1 LASLGSPTLAAWL
14 FGPVLL
20 DGAWRRFA
28 LWGRGWRSRWAI
40 LLLPVLL
47 LRRDF
52 AIGSILLRR
61 LLRRC
66 RPILLLWRRSW
77 SSRWA
82 ILLLRV
88 LLLRSYFAI
97 GSILLR
103 RLLGRRRPILLLWRR
118 SFNSRGPVLLLRSYF
133 AIGTILLRR
142 RCGLSSRLSGALRKR
157 TPRS

>member
-1 LASLGSPTLAAWL
+1 
-14 FGPVLL
+14 
-20 DGAWRRFA
+20 
-28 LWGRGWRSRWAI
+28 
-40 LLLPVLL
+40 
-47 LRRDF
+47 
-52 AIGSILLRR
+52 
-61 LLRRC
+61 
-66 RPILLLWRRSW
+66 
-77 SSRWA
+77 
-82 ILLLRV
+82 